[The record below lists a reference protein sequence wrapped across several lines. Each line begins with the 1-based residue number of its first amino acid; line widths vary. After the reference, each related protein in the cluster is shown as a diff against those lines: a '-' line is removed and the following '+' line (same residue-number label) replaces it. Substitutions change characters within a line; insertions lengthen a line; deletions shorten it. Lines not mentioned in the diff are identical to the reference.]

1 MNIKIDY
8 SKIVNWVGQCFFLV
22 VGVIG
27 GVVTRRYYKAWVT
40 CIPWIFSRMSHP
52 WISSMITRLINST
65 TSPCG
70 PPSPRDPLIPLGG
83 SPPLLKAHHFLVVHN
98 FLEIF
103 HLVYPFQHPILLV
116 VFFNYYLK
124 KNWIYKFIIP

>member
-8 SKIVNWVGQCFFLV
+8 SKNVNWVGQCFFLV

-27 GVVTRRYYKAWVT
+27 RVVTSKYNKAWVT
-40 CIPWIFSRMSHP
+40 CIPWILSIMSHP
-52 WISSMITRLINST
+52 WISSMITHLINST

-83 SPPLLKAHHFLVVHN
+83 SPPPLSGPPLIRAHHFLVVHS
-98 FLEIF
+98 FLEIL
-103 HLVYPFQHPILLV
+103 HLVYPFQHPIVLV
-116 VFFNYYLK
+116 VFLFSIL
-124 KNWIYKFIIP
+124 I